1 MKKRKQAKMSVINPD
16 AAGVDIGSGFHYVAV
31 PEDRDENPV
40 RRFDSYTR
48 DLHRIA
54 KWLKDCGIKT
64 VAMESTGIYWL
75 QLFLILEQY
84 GFEVYLVN
92 AHHVKNVTGRK
103 SDISDCQWIQ
113 QLHSYGLLKASYQP
127 EELTR
132 SLRGYMRHRKNLTR
146 NYATHVLRMQKA
158 LEQMNIKLHNVL
170 TDITGKSGQLMIK
183 AILKGERNAE
193 KLASLADKGV
203 KSTQEELMK
212 SLEGNWWEEPLFE
225 LRQSY
230 ELYLIYKR
238 KIADCDRQIEKA
250 MRDYNPDVDTSD
262 YKNAP
267 RKVYNKN
274 RLNFN
279 ASLYIKDILGVDVTQ
294 VFGINEINAA
304 EIISEVG
311 VDMSKWP
318 SEKHFTSWLNLAP
331 NKRTSGG
338 KTLKSKKQ
346 KKKNRAGQAFQMA
359 AYALQR
365 SNHWLGA
372 FYRRKKARSGPLIA
386 TKATAAK
393 LAVIF
398 YKMIKFQ
405 QEFVPLPIE
414 DYTDKIRQQ
423 KINNLHRQAS
433 KLNLGLVPL
442 GQVVS

>member
-1 MKKRKQAKMSVINPD
+1 MSVINPD

-331 NKRTSGG
+331 NKRTSRG